1 VTSLFVWLAYL
12 IAPMEGWGL
21 FHGRPLGVIST
32 ATLAVA
38 CWIASARGSIP
49 LVRIVAIALAL
60 KLLAGSA
67 LLLPRGFDARYYAN
81 AAFAGPIEGGT
92 EPADQGMSRTDDR
105 LRFGRERAPDLPLEF
120 FNDLRFNYYL
130 PTHPTRTALP
140 FSVFWQGLWRA
151 PTGGPQQLYVHS
163 PGGAVEVV
171 VGTSFRARV
180 EPSVTWTA
188 IVNLEAGFHPVTI
201 ALAVPQGGV
210 RQFEAGRVVSGH
222 EEPFD
227 GTIVYRRRA
236 GTLALAA
243 DAVVRR
249 VSQAFDCLLCAWLL
263 LAVVRSL
270 RHEYRRLRRGFNP
283 HSALAMAWA
292 VGIADALIIAAPTY
306 GRLVTLTGGDDWLT
320 YEAQARDIGLHS
332 WLMTKGAALGQGD
345 PFYGQPLYSY
355 FLAGCHWLFGDR
367 LFGIY
372 FVQRL
377 FATATI
383 VVLWRTVALLFDE
396 SAGLAALITAI
407 VVVSEKFTP
416 WSTILLTETLFVP
429 LVCLW
434 VYTLVRVAGRR
445 GSTNREAVVAGVVG
459 GLATLTRSSLLLA
472 WAVVVPALASA
483 LGRSPRRWTVIAL
496 VTSAMMATTSLAL
509 VRNWIVAHKFVPI
522 SSEGSV
528 VLFLGNPPPDMT
540 IPAEHHTQYD
550 RLGLDLYARAV
561 VEYARQQP
569 RALVRGLGRK
579 ALYTLGWFER
589 LHPGAG
595 TSAFY
600 IATWMAALAGVVAL
614 WWLRPAP
621 PLAVLVIPL
630 LVAAS
635 HFAAV
640 VLFLPDVYGDRLIMP
655 FYMLI
660 VPYAVVP
667 IIAIMR
673 RVRAFRR
680 TRPCRRPR

>member
-1 VTSLFVWLAYL
+1 
-12 IAPMEGWGL
+12 
-21 FHGRPLGVIST
+21 
-32 ATLAVA
+32 
-38 CWIASARGSIP
+38 
-49 LVRIVAIALAL
+49 
-60 KLLAGSA
+60 
-67 LLLPRGFDARYYAN
+67 
-81 AAFAGPIEGGT
+81 
-92 EPADQGMSRTDDR
+92 
-105 LRFGRERAPDLPLEF
+105 
-120 FNDLRFNYYL
+120 
-130 PTHPTRTALP
+130 
-140 FSVFWQGLWRA
+140 
-151 PTGGPQQLYVHS
+151 
-163 PGGAVEVV
+163 
-171 VGTSFRARV
+171 
-180 EPSVTWTA
+180 
-188 IVNLEAGFHPVTI
+188 
-201 ALAVPQGGV
+201 
-210 RQFEAGRVVSGH
+210 
-222 EEPFD
+222 
-227 GTIVYRRRA
+227 
-236 GTLALAA
+236 
-243 DAVVRR
+243 
-249 VSQAFDCLLCAWLL
+249 
-263 LAVVRSL
+263 
-270 RHEYRRLRRGFNP
+270 
-283 HSALAMAWA
+283 
-292 VGIADALIIAAPTY
+292 
-306 GRLVTLTGGDDWLT
+306 
-320 YEAQARDIGLHS
+320 
-332 WLMTKGAALGQGD
+332 
-345 PFYGQPLYSY
+345 
-355 FLAGCHWLFGDR
+355 
-367 LFGIY
+367 
-372 FVQRL
+372 
-377 FATATI
+377 
-383 VVLWRTVALLFDE
+383 
-396 SAGLAALITAI
+396 
-407 VVVSEKFTP
+407 
-416 WSTILLTETLFVP
+416 
-429 LVCLW
+429 
-434 VYTLVRVAGRR
+434 
-445 GSTNREAVVAGVVG
+445 
-459 GLATLTRSSLLLA
+459 
-472 WAVVVPALASA
+472 
-483 LGRSPRRWTVIAL
+483 
-496 VTSAMMATTSLAL
+496 MMATTSLAL